1 MKAIRVEQ
9 FGDPSVLK
17 LQDVPDPQPGPG
29 QVLIEVKTTGV
40 NPVEAYVRTGTYVSK
55 PNLPYTPGSDCAG
68 VVKALGDAVKAFKIG
83 DRVYTQGSIT
93 GTYATQTVCDVA
105 SVHPLPRQATFQQ
118 GAAVGVPYAT
128 AYYGLFIRG
137 KLQAGETLLIHGASG
152 GVGIAAVQLAAALGI
167 TVFGTGGSA
176 RGRQLVTENGAHR
189 VFDHHASNYLQEIM
203 DATGGRGVDAVL
215 EMAAHINLAK
225 DPTILAKRGRVIV
238 VGNRGPIEIN
248 ARDFMQR
255 NADMRAMSLPSA
267 ESNELVRIHA
277 AIVAGLTNQ
286 TLRPVVGR
294 EMALADAA
302 QAHRDVMEPGAYGK
316 IVLLP

>member
-29 QVLIEVKTTGV
+29 QVFIDVKATGV
-40 NPVEAYVRTGTYVSK
+40 NPVDAYIRMGTYVFK
-55 PNLPYTPGSDCAG
+55 PNLPYTPGTDCAG
-68 VVKALGDAVKAFKIG
+68 VVKAVGDKVKTFKIG

-118 GAAVGVPYAT
+118 GAAVGVPYTT

-137 KLQAGETLLIHGASG
+137 KLQAGETLLVHGASG
-152 GVGIAAVQLAAALGI
+152 GVGIAAVQLALALGI
-167 TVFGTGGSA
+167 TVFGTGGTA

-215 EMAAHINLAK
+215 EMAAHTNLAK
-225 DPTILAKRGRVIV
+225 DPTVLAKRGRVIV

-255 NADMRAMSLPSA
+255 NADMRAMTLMAA
-267 ESNELVRIHA
+267 EPNELVRIHA
-277 AIVAGLTNQ
+277 AIVAGLENQ

-294 EMALADAA
+294 EISLADAA
-302 QAHRDVMEPGAYGK
+302 QAHRDMMENGAYGK

>member
-1 MKAIRVEQ
+1 
-9 FGDPSVLK
+9 
-17 LQDVPDPQPGPG
+17 
-29 QVLIEVKTTGV
+29 
-40 NPVEAYVRTGTYVSK
+40 
-55 PNLPYTPGSDCAG
+55 
-68 VVKALGDAVKAFKIG
+68 
-83 DRVYTQGSIT
+83 
-93 GTYATQTVCDVA
+93 
-105 SVHPLPRQATFQQ
+105 
-118 GAAVGVPYAT
+118 
-128 AYYGLFIRG
+128 
-137 KLQAGETLLIHGASG
+137 
-152 GVGIAAVQLAAALGI
+152 VGIAALQLAAALGI

-176 RGRQLVTENGAHR
+176 RGRQLITENGAHR
-189 VFDHHASNYLQEIM
+189 VFDHHTSNYLQEIM

-215 EMAAHINLAK
+215 EMAAHTNLAK

-255 NADMRAMSLPSA
+255 NADMRAMTLMTA
-267 ESNELVRIHA
+267 EPNELMRIHA

-302 QAHRDVMEPGAYGK
+302 QAHRDIMEPGSYGK

>member
-1 MKAIRVEQ
+1 
-9 FGDPSVLK
+9 
-17 LQDVPDPQPGPG
+17 
-29 QVLIEVKTTGV
+29 
-40 NPVEAYVRTGTYVSK
+40 
-55 PNLPYTPGSDCAG
+55 
-68 VVKALGDAVKAFKIG
+68 
-83 DRVYTQGSIT
+83 
-93 GTYATQTVCDVA
+93 
-105 SVHPLPRQATFQQ
+105 
-118 GAAVGVPYAT
+118 
-128 AYYGLFIRG
+128 
-137 KLQAGETLLIHGASG
+137 
-152 GVGIAAVQLAAALGI
+152 
-167 TVFGTGGSA
+167 
-176 RGRQLVTENGAHR
+176 
-189 VFDHHASNYLQEIM
+189 LQEIM

>member
-17 LQDVPDPQPGPG
+17 LEDVPDLQPGAG
-29 QVLIEVKTTGV
+29 QILIDVKAAGV
-40 NPVEAYVRTGTYVSK
+40 NPVEAYIRSGNYVSK

-68 VVKALGDAVKAFKIG
+68 VVKAIGNAVKAFKVG
-83 DRVYTQGSIT
+83 DRVYTQGSLT
-93 GTYATQTVCDVA
+93 GTYATQTVCDVS

-137 KLQAGETLLIHGASG
+137 KLRAGETLLIHGASG
-152 GVGIAAVQLAAALGI
+152 GVGTAAVQLATALGI
-167 TVFGTGGSA
+167 TVFGTAGSA
-176 RGRQLVTENGAHR
+176 RGRQLVAENGADR

-215 EMAAHINLAK
+215 EMAAHTNLAR
-225 DPTILAKRGRVIV
+225 DPTVLARHGRVIV
-238 VGNRGPIEIN
+238 VGSRGPIEIN
-248 ARDFMQR
+248 PRDFMQR
-255 NADMRAMSLPSA
+255 VADMRAMTLMAA
-267 ESNELVRIHA
+267 EPNELVRIHA
-277 AIVAGLTNQ
+277 AIVAGLANQ

-302 QAHRDVMEPGAYGK
+302 QAHRDIMEGGAYGK